1 MGELQIARGVLDQDL
16 AAEEILCLLH
26 MRADH
31 AERFLGVGQGEE
43 IVEVDAAG
51 DAPRNMFGDEIGLQP
66 RDQRLDARQMGAVE
80 RAVGPE
86 READAMQAQRV
97 VGAGSLEKGQ
107 RPPAAEIVLA
117 VNFEPADR
125 RPALED
131 GAVVLMPQPEFQRG
145 PESGRHEAKQVLA
158 LRSAGSNSGPPPQAF
173 GSRLPP
179 LILSQV
185 PLGT

>member
-1 MGELQIARGVLDQDL
+1 
-16 AAEEILCLLH
+16 

-125 RPALED
+125 RPALDER
-131 GAVVLMPQPEFQRG
+131 RG
-145 PESGRHEAKQVLA
+145 SADAAARFRRAPESGRPEAKQILS
-158 LRSAGSNSGPPPQAF
+158 LRPAGSNSGPPPQAF